1 MLVKNNNYN
10 MKHLKYMNESID
22 KLKTYHVGGVSPEYK
37 LMEKINELIDVI
49 NKLQKRVKELEE
61 KK

>member
-1 MLVKNNNYN
+1 MINK
-10 MKHLKYMNESID
+10 M
-22 KLKTYHVGGVSPEYK
+22 KTYEVGGFSPEIN
-37 LMEKINELIDVI
+37 LMKKINELIDVI

>member
-1 MLVKNNNYN
+1 
-10 MKHLKYMNESID
+10 MNESID

-61 KK
+61 NK